1 VNGEP
6 LQVIQKVVIYVIHRG
21 NLLVFEHPDAPEAGL
36 QVPAGSVRPGEDL
49 DAAARREV
57 REETGIPA
65 RTVRLLGTARYDM
78 GAYGRN
84 EVHDRFFYV
93 AELPR
98 SRRFDRRWKHSE
110 THDGIGE
117 PDVFELYWLPLDTP
131 GLATKLEAAQ
141 GALLQKVM

>member
-1 VNGEP
+1 MSDERP
-6 LQVIQKVVIYVIHRG
+6 RVIEKVVIYVIYRG
-21 NLLVFEHPDAPEAGL
+21 NLLVFEHPDVPEAGL

-49 DAAARREV
+49 DAAAYRELQ
-57 REETGIPA
+57 EETGIPA

-93 AELPR
+93 AELPS
-98 SRRFDRRWKHSE
+98 SREVDQRWAHHE
-110 THDGIGE
+110 IHDGLGE

-131 GLATKLEAAQ
+131 GLATKLEAGQ
-141 GALLQKVM
+141 GALLREVM